1 MTVNLTDAQS
11 NLINNSKYTHNYMS
25 QYDKD
30 QHGDADHADYYTDM
44 FEADTAVLQRSV
56 ANDVGG
62 LIIYMKGTQLVA
74 YYDYENLGGCVFA

>member
-1 MTVNLTDAQS
+1 MHLTAKQS

-30 QHGDADHADYYTDM
+30 QHGDADHAEYYTEQ
-44 FEADTAVLQRSV
+44 FEAETGVLARST

-62 LIIYMKGTQLVA
+62 LIIYMNGKQLVA
-74 YYDYENLGGCVFA
+74 YYDYENLGGTVFA

>member
-1 MTVNLTDAQS
+1 MHLTAKQS

-30 QHGDADHADYYTDM
+30 QHGDADHAEYYTEQ
-44 FEADTAVLQRSV
+44 FEAETNVLQRST

-62 LIIYMKGTQLVA
+62 LIIYMKGQQLVA